1 MFAVVESGE
10 HIARARA
17 LARSFLTELQARCG
31 LREQVRGSVEVSEL
45 VTNARRH
52 APGPCLLTLARRH
65 GGIAVAVWDGGSSL
79 TTIGPRD
86 PSRIGRH
93 GLEVV
98 TALSR
103 SFEIHRET
111 TGKRITAVV
120 PLTDHSDGISAAH
133 RTT

>member
-1 MFAVVESGE
+1 M
-10 HIARARA
+10 
-17 LARSFLTELQARCG
+17 L
-31 LREQVRGSVEVSEL
+31 GSVVLVVSEL
-45 VTNARRH
+45 VSNAHRH
-52 APGPCLLTLARRH
+52 APGPCLLTLALRD
-65 GGIAVAVWDGGSSL
+65 GGIAVTVWDGGASL
-79 TTIGPRD
+79 PTFSPRD
-86 PSRIGRH
+86 PARIGRH

-120 PLTDHSDGISAAH
+120 PLTDHSDGITAAH